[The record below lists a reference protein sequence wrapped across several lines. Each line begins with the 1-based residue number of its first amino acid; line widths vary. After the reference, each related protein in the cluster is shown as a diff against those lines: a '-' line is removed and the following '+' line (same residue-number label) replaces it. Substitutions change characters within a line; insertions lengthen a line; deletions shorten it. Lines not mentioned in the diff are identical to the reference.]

1 MNEEF
6 SVNSNQIVTPISE
19 SVRIQYVQIR
29 VYRTRQTYQMERYRP
44 ISMVDTTL
52 QAAAVLKHAA
62 STCLYRSNINSI
74 QALSSA
80 QY

>member
-29 VYRTRQTYQMERYRP
+29 VSVFTHTYHMERYMYYVELNR
-44 ISMVDTTL
+44 
-52 QAAAVLKHAA
+52 Q
-62 STCLYRSNINSI
+62 
-74 QALSSA
+74 
-80 QY
+80 